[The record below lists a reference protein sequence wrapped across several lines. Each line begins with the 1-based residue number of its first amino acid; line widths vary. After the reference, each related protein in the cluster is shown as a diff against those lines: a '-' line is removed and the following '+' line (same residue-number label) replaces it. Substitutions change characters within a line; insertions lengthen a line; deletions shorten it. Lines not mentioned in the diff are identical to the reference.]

1 MYCLIP
7 PDDLFVLE
15 QGKYGGV
22 YTIPSPPKTTKPAEL
37 VVVRNY
43 LKYFGRL
50 NDSNVRL
57 RKEPSTSADILGTY
71 PAKTGFRILETGTKQ
86 ETIGGQK
93 NVWCKVRLLDGKEG
107 WFFGFFVQNLYDGPN
122 GKPPPWPNVP
132 DW

>member
-1 MYCLIP
+1 MQASLYAP
-7 PDDLFVLE
+7 PASG
-15 QGKYGGV
+15 Q
-22 YTIPSPPKTTKPAEL
+22 AEL

-57 RKEPSTSADILGTY
+57 RKGPTTSSEILGTY
-71 PAKTGFRILETGTKQ
+71 PAKTGFRILEKGTKE

-93 NVWCKVRLLDGKEG
+93 NVWYKVRLLDGKEG
-107 WFFGFFVQNLYDGPN
+107 WLFGAFVQNLYDGPN